1 MRAWKHL
8 ALSFAFLLAFVLAV
22 PAQDLSVA
30 KPADVGF
37 SADRLDRIT
46 DWLRDESA
54 KGTIP
59 GAVTMIVRHGK
70 IAYFES
76 VGVLDPETKAPMAKD
91 AIFRIYSM
99 TKPIAS
105 VAVMMLVEQGK
116 ITLDEPIAK
125 YIPAFK
131 DLRVGVESEGEDG
144 KSKIDLVAARKPIT
158 IQDLLRHTSGLT
170 YGFFGNTMVKKAYVD
185 ARVFDYAIDNAE
197 FAERI
202 AKLPLASQP
211 GSTWDYSHSTDIL
224 GRLVEVVS
232 GKPLY
237 QYLTETLLDPLGMPD
252 TSFYVADKAKHARI
266 AEPFPNDRAIGI
278 DANLNDPRIVEKWES
293 AGGGMV
299 GTVTDYARFLT
310 MLING
315 GTLDGKRY
323 LAPKTIA
330 YMTSDHLGSAVTPGP
345 LYLPGPGYGFGL
357 GFAVRKDTGV
367 AATPGSIGDYN
378 WGGAGGTYF
387 WVDPKEDMFVI
398 YAMQSPRN
406 RTAFRQVLRNLVYSA
421 IDQPAPR
428 NARD

>member
-76 VGVLDPETKAPMAKD
+76 VGVLDPETKAPMTKD

-99 TKPIAS
+99 TKPITS

-158 IQDLLRHTSGLT
+158 TQDLLRHTSGLT

-185 ARVFDYAIDNAE
+185 ARVFDYAIDNSPSGSRSCRSHPSRGAPGTT
-197 FAERI
+197 ATRPTSS
-202 AKLPLASQP
+202 AGWSKSCLASRSI
-211 GSTWDYSHSTDIL
+211 ST
-224 GRLVEVVS
+224 
-232 GKPLY
+232 
-237 QYLTETLLDPLGMPD
+237 
-252 TSFYVADKAKHARI
+252 
-266 AEPFPNDRAIGI
+266 
-278 DANLNDPRIVEKWES
+278 
-293 AGGGMV
+293 
-299 GTVTDYARFLT
+299 
-310 MLING
+310 
-315 GTLDGKRY
+315 
-323 LAPKTIA
+323 
-330 YMTSDHLGSAVTPGP
+330 
-345 LYLPGPGYGFGL
+345 
-357 GFAVRKDTGV
+357 
-367 AATPGSIGDYN
+367 
-378 WGGAGGTYF
+378 
-387 WVDPKEDMFVI
+387 
-398 YAMQSPRN
+398 
-406 RTAFRQVLRNLVYSA
+406 
-421 IDQPAPR
+421 
-428 NARD
+428 